1 MPENTRSS
9 ELEVLLRAYLKSA
22 TSSTGDWAAEEEE
35 INRRISDIE
44 SYIASKVEE
53 ARIESER
60 AGIYWVRNKVVTSG
74 RDESGKFYL
83 LDDAFVSEVD
93 AYLEALQSNKEDR

>member
-1 MPENTRSS
+1 MTENNRSS
-9 ELEVLLRAYLKSA
+9 ELKNIKIVCNAELPATYIDSMTGKKLHNEAYV
-22 TSSTGDWAAEEEE
+22 
-35 INRRISDIE
+35 
-44 SYIASKVEE
+44 ASKVEE

-93 AYLEALQSNKEDR
+93 AYLDALQSKEGDK

>member
-1 MPENTRSS
+1 MTENTRSS
-9 ELEVLLRAYLKSA
+9 ELDKILAEHWSDLRVVESGNPGTRSNAHKKA
-22 TSSTGDWAAEEEE
+22 K
-35 INRRISDIE
+35 RRIE
-44 SYIASKVEE
+44 ALIASKVEE

-60 AGIYWVRNKVVTSG
+60 AGIYWVRNKVVTSR

-93 AYLEALQSNKEDR
+93 AYLEALQPR